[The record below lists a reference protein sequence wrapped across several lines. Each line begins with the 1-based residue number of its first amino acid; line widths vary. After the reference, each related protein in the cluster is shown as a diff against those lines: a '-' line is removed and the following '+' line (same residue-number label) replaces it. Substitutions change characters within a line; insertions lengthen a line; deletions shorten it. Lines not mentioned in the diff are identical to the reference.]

1 MPASRTRRAALGL
14 SAAALAITT
23 AAIAPGAQA
32 APVGSAPRRPAPQ
45 SRACPPAAVALG
57 FSDSLD
63 KLIYHGTQ
71 LGGLSSLAY
80 DRRAHAW
87 VSAVDNHAS
96 DPSRI
101 WFFRDL
107 AHPQVVR
114 DPLVLKRPDGTPYD
128 GTTADNEGLAVLPD
142 GNYLVSSE
150 TEPSIRIFGRDG
162 VQRASLPVPARF
174 AVTGTTPAGRGHGQ
188 RHPGG
193 ADHHAVRARGHRGDG
208 GCAVRRRV
216 RDRRRDLSPLP
227 GLPRRPAR
235 SLDGCTEQISYR
247 AESGQRVPEVAA
259 YSDGA
264 LARRGGRLRPGHRQ
278 RRGAL
283 RRHRPRPRR
292 ATSARSPT
300 CRRRRPAT
308 PSRKQLVADLVK
320 CPTLGATSKE
330 TQTNPL
336 LDNFEGMA
344 ITGRAPAPHLR
355 RQPDQRR
362 QLQRHADH
370 PRAQPGRPPP
380 AGSGRAPTLMLST
393 RYAGSRA
400 AASSVRG
407 RRACGS
413 PSW

>member
-14 SAAALAITT
+14 SAAVLAITT
-23 AAIAPGAQA
+23 AAMAAPAAQA
-32 APVGSAPRRPAPQ
+32 APVGSAPGRPAPQ
-45 SRACPPAAVALG
+45 PRACPPAAVALG

-63 KLIYHGTQ
+63 KLTYHGTQ

-87 VSAVDNHAS
+87 ISAVDNHAG

-107 AHPQVVR
+107 GHPQVVR

-174 AVTGTTPAGRGHGQ
+174 AVAGTTPAGQATGNATLEGLTITPSGHEVIAAMEGALSGDVSAAGDATYHRFLVYRAD
-188 RHPGG
+188 RH
-193 ADHHAVRARGHRGDG
+193 GHWT
-208 GCAVRRRV
+208 
-216 RDRRRDLSPLP
+216 LHK
-227 GLPRRPAR
+227 
-235 SLDGCTEQISYR
+235 QISYR
-247 AESGQRVPEVAA
+247 AEPGQRVPEVVA
-259 YSDGA
+259 YSDRA
-264 LARRGGRLRPGHRQ
+264 LLVEEA
-278 RRGAL
+278 AFD
-283 RRHRPRPRR
+283 
-292 ATSARSPT
+292 
-300 CRRRRPAT
+300 PAT
-308 PSRKQLVADLVK
+308 GNAVSLYAVTGLDRARDVSTIANLSTTPARDTVRKRLVADLVK

-344 ITGRAPAPHLR
+344 ITGRG
-355 RQPDQRR
+355 
-362 QLQRHADH
+362 RHQTYGVSLISDDNF
-370 PRAQPGRPPP
+370 
-380 AGSGRAPTLMLST
+380 SPTQTT
-393 RYAGSRA
+393 RVLNLVARL
-400 AASSVRG
+400 
-407 RRACGS
+407 
-413 PSW
+413 P